1 MSAIIFD
8 ESFILRFDAHLT
20 NTEVLSAM
28 ADNLCK
34 RGIVKET
41 YKKAILDREQE
52 FPTGLNTGG
61 INVAIPHADISHVN
75 KAAICVGILKEPAAF
90 HAMDEPDYD
99 VPVKL
104 VIMLALTEAHGHIEM
119 LQKIVGLIQDQAA
132 VKEITETDD
141 SEKAG
146 ELISR
151 FLLEE
156 KEN

>member
-1 MSAIIFD
+1 
-8 ESFILRFDAHLT
+8 
-20 NTEVLSAM
+20 
-28 ADNLCK
+28 
-34 RGIVKET
+34 
-41 YKKAILDREQE
+41 
-52 FPTGLNTGG
+52 
-61 INVAIPHADISHVN
+61 
-75 KAAICVGILKEPAAF
+75 
-90 HAMDEPDYD
+90 
-99 VPVKL
+99 
-104 VIMLALTEAHGHIEM
+104 MLALTEAHGHIEM